1 MNPRVGKKAHFRILV
16 VEDDLEMRSLLADE
30 LSEDGYDVVQAG
42 DGVEAVTKVANQRF
56 DLVIT
61 DMRMPKMGGLELLP
75 AVKKVS
81 PDIPVIVISSFGD
94 WQTSAEAK
102 ERGSFR
108 YMAKPFKMPDLKDAV
123 KEALNK
129 KLN

>member
-108 YMAKPFKMPDLKDAV
+108 
-123 KEALNK
+123 
-129 KLN
+129 